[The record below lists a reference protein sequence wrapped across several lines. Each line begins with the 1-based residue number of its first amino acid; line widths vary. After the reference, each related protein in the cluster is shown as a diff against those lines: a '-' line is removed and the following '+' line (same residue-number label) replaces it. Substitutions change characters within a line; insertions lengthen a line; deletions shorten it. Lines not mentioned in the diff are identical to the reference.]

1 MWELDGNDNT
11 VIKNN
16 VGGVIIKTSDVSRV
30 IATDTNTEIT
40 NKLKTDSGI
49 LGPQASLSYTSGM
62 IGYSFITNS
71 TNSTFTSGIQTNTL
85 NATIETGNW
94 LYSCAQI
101 ITRGSGSFTTASL
114 TQLGLTITA
123 GTGVLN
129 GMNMFSPI
137 PSGSTIAILVFP
149 MTTGTVRCTSA
160 ATCTISSTSSTT
172 MTVGSAPQ
180 ATRLDRLILT
190 RIS

>member
-1 MWELDGNDNT
+1 MWELDGNNNT

-49 LGPQASLSYTSGM
+49 LGPLAPTLSYTSGM

-71 TNSTFTSGIQTNTL
+71 TNSTFTSGNATNTL

-114 TQLGLTITA
+114 TQLGLTITT

-160 ATCTISSTSSTT
+160 SCTKC
-172 MTVGSAPQ
+172 GN
-180 ATRLDRLILT
+180 
-190 RIS
+190 